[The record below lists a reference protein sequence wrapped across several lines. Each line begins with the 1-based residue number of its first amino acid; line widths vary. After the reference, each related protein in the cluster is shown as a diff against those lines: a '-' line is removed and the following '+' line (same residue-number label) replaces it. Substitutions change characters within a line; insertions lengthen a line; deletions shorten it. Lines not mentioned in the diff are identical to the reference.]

1 MKIGDRGPGSDFSE
15 LHCSQNGSL
24 QVAVGSESVC
34 RGIVAMGIALIAS
47 SALRA
52 EHARIDLS
60 VSCKGKQVTATA
72 DQEPPAGGFHEPPVL
87 KVKAN
92 QPLAFQ
98 FFLTDTYPHGVI
110 EHVRVRYYVAR
121 VGQLGRKP
129 SSFGNWSGP
138 DDKSQPPL
146 QSGIVTEGQFFM
158 DFKPDCRVGAR
169 LKLKIS
175 KPGNYIARVGTLNT
189 QSDHEH
195 FSAID
200 VVVE

>member
-1 MKIGDRGPGSDFSE
+1 MKLIERPP
-15 LHCSQNGSL
+15 
-24 QVAVGSESVC
+24 VGKRTSVC
-34 RGIVAMGIALIAS
+34 RVLTATGVTLIAA

-60 VSCKGKQVTATA
+60 VSCEGKQVTATA

-92 QPLAFQ
+92 QPLVFQ

-121 VGQLGRKP
+121 AGKLGRKP
-129 SSFGNWSGP
+129 SSLRDWSGP
-138 DDKSQPPL
+138 DDKSEPPL
-146 QSGIVTEGQFFM
+146 HEGVVTEGQFFM
-158 DFKPDCRVGAR
+158 DFKPDRRVGAR
-169 LKLKIS
+169 VKLKIG
-175 KPGNYIARVGTLNT
+175 KPGIYSARVETLDT
-189 QSDHEH
+189 QRDHEH

-200 VVVE
+200 IVVE